1 MSHSWP
7 CWAGPCRSSPG
18 CHRTGWLSAPR
29 AGREGPT
36 QQGPCRRSRDA
47 IKRGARTLAGGSLH
61 AYYLLH
67 DWLISNARF
76 VAVSAHLQMEFR
88 KVTARQ
94 CKRIYFLWNFA
105 GRDMVALGTVDL
117 NNEIM
122 QNECKTSCHEFL
134 VLQEKA

>member
-1 MSHSWP
+1 
-7 CWAGPCRSSPG
+7 
-18 CHRTGWLSAPR
+18 
-29 AGREGPT
+29 
-36 QQGPCRRSRDA
+36 
-47 IKRGARTLAGGSLH
+47 
-61 AYYLLH
+61 
-67 DWLISNARF
+67 
-76 VAVSAHLQMEFR
+76 MEFR

-134 VLQEKA
+134 VLQEKAWALSKESQLKAADTWTPWMELGLMEVKKEGGVSGRGRGRCWTMDGWSLLYRLIK